1 MNKQRKQSKKHRTKT
16 EDNEVGTNRDINKMG
31 TNKTEITQGNR
42 IETGTKWEQTEIN
55 LTGEGNTTGGE
66 QKQPHKSS
74 RKEQTS
80 GPPKLG
86 RGKR

>member
-42 IETGTKWEQTEIN
+42 IET
-55 LTGEGNTTGGE
+55 
-66 QKQPHKSS
+66 
-74 RKEQTS
+74 
-80 GPPKLG
+80 
-86 RGKR
+86 